1 MLEEWTGPHY
11 DRLLRNINR
20 QEKVTQ
26 DGHPRLL
33 DCYIETEMNHETYV
47 YYYYYYYYY
56 YCRSQWPRG
65 LKSGSAAVC

>member
-26 DGHPRLL
+26 DGHPRDFWIVIL
-33 DCYIETEMNHETYV
+33 
-47 YYYYYYYYY
+47 
-56 YCRSQWPRG
+56 R
-65 LKSGSAAVC
+65 LK